1 MEIIM
6 SLPAGEPRPS
16 HATIS
21 LSAVASVPLLRPLHP
36 LLRGHTDRTF
46 AKYLSGRSVAVQSKA
61 REKRVCLIY
70 ARERAKDAP
79 NGGIAKAYAH
89 TANEVENK
97 LVALL
102 HATRPAD
109 PVPFPE
115 PPVASA
121 PQTLDDL
128 LEHSAP
134 QGRGLRLTSFLRFCT
149 DLLPGGRDVH

>member
-1 MEIIM
+1 MEIDM
-6 SLPAGEPRPS
+6 SLPAGETRQS

-21 LSAVASVPLLRPLHP
+21 LRAAASVPLLRPLHP

-46 AKYLSGRSVAVQSKA
+46 TEYLSDRSVAVQGKA

-79 NGGIAKAYAH
+79 NAGIAKAYAQ
-89 TANEVENK
+89 TANEVENE
-97 LVALL
+97 LIALL

-115 PPVASA
+115 PPVVIG
-121 PQTLDDL
+121 PQTLDEL

-134 QGRGLRLTSFLRFCT
+134 QVRGLRIASFLRFCT

>member
-1 MEIIM
+1 MEIDM
-6 SLPAGEPRPS
+6 SLPAGEARQS
-16 HATIS
+16 HTTIS
-21 LSAVASVPLLRPLHP
+21 RGAAAPLLRPLHP
-36 LLRGHTDRTF
+36 LLLGHTDRTF
-46 AKYLSGRSVAVQSKA
+46 AEYLSGRPLAVRDKA

-79 NGGIAKAYAH
+79 SAGIARVYAQ
-89 TANEVENK
+89 TANEVEDE

-115 PPVASA
+115 PPVLSG
-121 PQTLDDL
+121 PQTLDDFL
-128 LEHSAP
+128 SRSVP
-134 QGRGLRLTSFLRFCT
+134 QGRGFRIVSFLRFCT

>member
-1 MEIIM
+1 M
-6 SLPAGEPRPS
+6 SLSLGEARQS
-16 HATIS
+16 HTIIS
-21 LSAVASVPLLRPLHP
+21 FGAASKPTILRTLHP
-36 LLRGHTDRTF
+36 LLQGHTDRTF
-46 AKYLSGRSVAVQSKA
+46 AEYLSGRSVAVQDKA

-79 NGGIAKAYAH
+79 NAGIAKAYAQ
-89 TANEVENK
+89 TANEVEDE

-115 PPVASA
+115 PPAASG
-121 PQTLDDL
+121 PQTLDEL

-134 QGRGLRLTSFLRFCT
+134 QVRGLRLASFLRFCT